1 MDTAKK
7 DAIISLVLNSS
18 TFGKLSANKEMDLR
32 IVKNF
37 NTRLYANNDERLA
50 KLAVEWQ
57 GTISWHR
64 EESMALLRTQD

>member
-1 MDTAKK
+1 MEHWCFVIDP
-7 DAIISLVLNSS
+7 
-18 TFGKLSANKEMDLR
+18 KEMDLR